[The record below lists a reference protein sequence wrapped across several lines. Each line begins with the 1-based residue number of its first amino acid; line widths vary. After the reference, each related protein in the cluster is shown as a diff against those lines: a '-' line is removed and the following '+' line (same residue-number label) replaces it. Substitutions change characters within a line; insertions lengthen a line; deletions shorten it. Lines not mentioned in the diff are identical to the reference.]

1 MELRLLAVTMLGLLA
16 VSGCSSVDSGYK
28 AGELG
33 NGGFY
38 FACSDAVSCARYS
51 DDAAKF
57 PKAVSIG
64 SSFQVRFVSK
74 TSANDTHIT
83 FNEQAADRGITISP
97 VGEFISRGPNG
108 LVALKTGWA
117 TITSR
122 DAAGQL
128 VDFVNIHV
136 AKPDALVVYDA
147 DRVHSGDTPDR
158 VDALTLTLSASEPRY
173 LRAFAQEKNSVLA
186 GTLAVEW
193 SRNPEAVVYLQD
205 NDGKVTVRARKPGT
219 TTLTATGGTFT
230 QQITIEVKP

>member
-1 MELRLLAVTMLGLLA
+1 MELRLFAVTMLGLLA
-16 VSGCSSVDSGYK
+16 VSGCSSADSGYK

-38 FACSDAVSCARYS
+38 FACTDAVSCARYS

-57 PKAVSIG
+57 PKAVSLG

-74 TSANDTHIT
+74 TSANDTHIA
-83 FNEQAADRGITISP
+83 FNEQAPNRGITISP
-97 VGEFISRGPNG
+97 VGEFISRGPAG

-128 VDFVNIHV
+128 VDFVNLRV

-147 DRVHSGDTPDR
+147 DSVHSGDAPER
-158 VDALTLTLSASEPRY
+158 VETVTLVGAESRA
-173 LRAFAQEKNSVLA
+173 LRAFAKEDNSVLG

-193 SRNPEAVVYLQD
+193 SCSPTDIVDLQD
-205 NDGKVTVRARKPGT
+205 DEGKVTLRARKPGT
-219 TTLTATGGTFT
+219 ATLTATGGTFT
-230 QQITIEVKP
+230 QQVQVEVKP